1 MVASVV
7 DKVWAGLACVL
18 GVLFGFCYVPPAD
31 SPYFNPMVFSAIH
44 ERVKV
49 MDESTRVIIMS
60 DLSARFGEMVR
71 NLPRQTGNIDT
82 SFYDYPNLPDP
93 VSHPTENAISIMATR
108 CSEE

>member
-1 MVASVV
+1 
-7 DKVWAGLACVL
+7 
-18 GVLFGFCYVPPAD
+18 
-31 SPYFNPMVFSAIH
+31 MVFSAIH

-49 MDESTRVIIMS
+49 MDESTRVIIMG

-82 SFYDYPNLPDP
+82 SFYDYPSLPDP

-108 CSEE
+108 CSEECLLVVNNLKTPTKHFHSKLTHIKALE